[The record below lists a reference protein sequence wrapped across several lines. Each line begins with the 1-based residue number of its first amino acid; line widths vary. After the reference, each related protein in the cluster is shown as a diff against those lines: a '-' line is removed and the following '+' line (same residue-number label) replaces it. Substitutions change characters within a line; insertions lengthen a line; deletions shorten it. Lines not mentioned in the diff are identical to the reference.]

1 GGAGGGGLAGGDGA
15 DSLIGGDGVDE
26 LDGGAGN
33 DSLFG
38 QGDEADFLSGGD
50 GDDLL
55 HLIGTDV
62 ATGGAGADRFDI
74 QGGGTIADYDPA
86 EDRLVVV
93 YDPTLHP
100 DPQVTVSDDGADAL
114 VYLDG
119 QELARISGAAGLQA
133 GMVGLR
139 GL

>member
-1 GGAGGGGLAGGDGA
+1 M
-15 DSLIGGDGVDE
+15 DE
-26 LDGGAGN
+26 IDGGAGN

-38 QGDEADFLSGGD
+38 QGEEADFLNGGG

-55 HLIGTDV
+55 HLMGADV
-62 ATGGAGADRFDI
+62 ATGGTGADRFDI
-74 QGGGTIADYDPA
+74 QGNGGTIADYVPA

-93 YDPTLHP
+93 YDPALHP
-100 DPQVTVSDDGADAL
+100 DPQVSVSDDGADAL